1 MIDKHYRG
9 SVQVRVRDPSF
20 LSVIFCLQGMNLG
33 AGNLGGQM
41 LIHLFIFD
49 GHFVRSLSLQIREAG
64 TSNAY
69 FKEVTLNLFKEVI
82 YLLIFIFSFERE

>member
-1 MIDKHYRG
+1 
-9 SVQVRVRDPSF
+9 
-20 LSVIFCLQGMNLG
+20 
-33 AGNLGGQM
+33 M